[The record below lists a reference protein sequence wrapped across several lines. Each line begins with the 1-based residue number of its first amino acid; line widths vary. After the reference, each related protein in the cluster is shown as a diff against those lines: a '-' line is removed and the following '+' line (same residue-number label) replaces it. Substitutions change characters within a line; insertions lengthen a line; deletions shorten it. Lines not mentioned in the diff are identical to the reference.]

1 MSNTREL
8 NRVPEYK
15 MSILYT
21 NYWWSMLHSFS
32 SILITMCSP
41 WGRYVLTMC
50 YMQVYLFRNNIPMV
64 KSSPKHTSLPSTA
77 ATFLAMHLIAVLQPS
92 RYSIFHSRDTP
103 IQLGLP
109 WWSYSCQCR
118 NTETSAQGNRSFTT
132 ETLSISYT
140 FCLYIRLVVTL

>member
-41 WGRYVLTMC
+41 WGQYVLTMC
-50 YMQVYLFRNNIPMV
+50 YMQVHLFRNNIPMV

-77 ATFLAMHLIAVLQPS
+77 ATYLAMHLIAVLQPS